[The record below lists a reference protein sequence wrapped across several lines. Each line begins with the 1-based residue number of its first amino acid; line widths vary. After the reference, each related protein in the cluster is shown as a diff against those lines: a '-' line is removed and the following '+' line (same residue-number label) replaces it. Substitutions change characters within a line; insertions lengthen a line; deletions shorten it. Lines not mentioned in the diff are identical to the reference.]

1 MLIYIVRAFVINLQ
15 RCDMFSFPRRKMS
28 SATVVGNTYEISCP
42 TNAWEQ
48 VGANVNEGP
57 GECSYVVK

>member
-1 MLIYIVRAFVINLQ
+1 
-15 RCDMFSFPRRKMS
+15 MFSFPRRKMS

-57 GECSYVVK
+57 GECSHAVEAATGV